1 MGPEGAGIEGVKNN
15 EEKKKIGDRVDSL
28 LQAAVAVTKKTKTP
42 RYTFAVVQGSLYFYF
57 PFYLSFLF
65 IAVMTGYVRLR
76 SALPTLNHV
85 PLTTIQLKFRQS
97 P

>member
-1 MGPEGAGIEGVKNN
+1 MGE
-15 EEKKKIGDRVDSL
+15 RVDSL
-28 LQAAVAVTKKTKTP
+28 LQAAVAVIRGKKHKA
-42 RYTFAVVQGSLYFYF
+42 YTFAVVQGSLYFDF

-65 IAVMTGYVRLR
+65 IAVMTGYFRLR
-76 SALPTLNHV
+76 SALPTLSHV